1 MGLSLPPPEQKREFV
16 RDLFDRIAPRYDLV
30 NRLMTLGM
38 DRAWRRA
45 TVEAA
50 RVAADERV
58 LDLACGTGDLAALC
72 RARGASVI
80 GLDLS
85 RAMLEAARRR
95 APGCGLVQGD
105 GSSLPLPDASLDVV
119 TCGFALRNFAEIDP
133 VLDECARV
141 LVPGGRLALLEVD
154 EPRSRP
160 LRWGHA
166 LHFRRVVPRLGAWLS
181 DAEAYRYLPD
191 SVTYLPDEAG
201 LRARLARAGFESC
214 EKRRRMWG
222 AIQLWIAT
230 RGGSA

>member
-16 RDLFDRIAPRYDLV
+16 RELFDRIAPRYDLM
-30 NRLMTLGM
+30 NRLMTLGR

-50 RVAADERV
+50 RVGAGERV
-58 LDLACGTGDLAALC
+58 LDLGCGTGDLAALC

-80 GLDLS
+80 GLDLAP
-85 RAMLEAARRR
+85 AMLRAARRR
-95 APGCGLVQGD
+95 APGCGLVRGD
-105 GSSLPLPDASLDVV
+105 GAALPLPAASLDVV
-119 TCGFALRNFAEIDP
+119 TCGFALRNFTDLDA

-141 LVPGGRLALLEVD
+141 LVPGGRLAVLEVD

-166 LHFRRVVPRLGAWLS
+166 VHFRLVVPRLGAWLS
-181 DAEAYRYLPD
+181 DAEAYRYLPE
-191 SVTYLPDEAG
+191 SVSYLPDEAD
-201 LRARLARAGFESC
+201 LRARLARAGFATS
-214 EKRRRMWG
+214 EKRRRMLG

-230 RGGSA
+230 RGGSC